1 MMSRLKV
8 VMAAALLVGGAAA
21 CSDSTGVNLR
31 ADGNYTLNTIDG
43 NPLPFTV
50 PDGFGNTV
58 SIQSDFY
65 SLNIDGSYT
74 ETGTFQPTGQQPA
87 TRLESGLWTQSNNVV
102 QFTPSQTTSGSY
114 FGTLNSGGTVG
125 AQTLSISLNGAIGIY
140 VEN

>member
-8 VMAAALLVGGAAA
+8 LVAAALLVGGAAA
-21 CSDSTGVNLR
+21 CSDSTGVSAP
-31 ADGNYTLNTIDG
+31 ADGTYTLNTISG

-65 SLNIDGSYT
+65 SINSDGSYT

-87 TRLESGLWTQSNNVV
+87 TRLESGSWTQSNNVV
-102 QFTPSQTTSGSY
+102 QFNPDQSSTHY

-125 AQTLSISLNGAIGIY
+125 GQTLSISLNGAIGIY